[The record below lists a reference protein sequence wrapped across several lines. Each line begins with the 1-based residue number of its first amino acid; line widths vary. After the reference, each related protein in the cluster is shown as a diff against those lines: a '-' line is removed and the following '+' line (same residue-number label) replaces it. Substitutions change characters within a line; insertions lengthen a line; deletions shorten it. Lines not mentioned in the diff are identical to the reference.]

1 MNQLEGNFGLSI
13 VWLLI
18 VWATAGFGE
27 EIIFRGY
34 LMRQFIKFFGDGKIS
49 LAINILII
57 CSFFGYMHM
66 QQGISGQLVVV
77 IIGAL
82 LSLIF
87 YLRKYDLWFMIM
99 IHGFFNTLGIL
110 SFYFGLA

>member
-1 MNQLEGNFGLSI
+1 
-13 VWLLI
+13 
-18 VWATAGFGE
+18 
-27 EIIFRGY
+27 
-34 LMRQFIKFFGDGKIS
+34 
-49 LAINILII
+49 
-57 CSFFGYMHM
+57 MHM